1 MRNSIFYSA
10 LTDENGNILVDE
22 NGNKLLAEI
31 GITDTEVF
39 QNLTQA
45 YMPKNEKII
54 KDIIIQ
60 IDDDITVEQLSEG
73 EKKLILVKTVLEILS
88 DEKTLVLM
96 DEPDAHLHEG
106 RKPALCNMMRE
117 YPNRQIV
124 IATHSPIM
132 AQIAN
137 EKELLMLELEN
148 GKSTIL
154 TDEKIEKIK
163 KLSGTSWDV
172 IGQGMM
178 LRSSRPLVV
187 FEGKTDVMYVKRA
200 LEMLKSRVT
209 DYASLNV
216 DFLNANGAGNVKSFI
231 DNLKAFVPDSK
242 KIVVFFDRDN
252 AGKDG
257 VQAITG
263 ISKNDGRV
271 AHYQDILA
279 MTEEEFLEYISKL
292 WSMLIWGNKK
302 YVVDKMIADN
312 GFAMLKKQLAEL
324 LYSTNPIEKRWDV
337 FLKSIKGMGPATIS
351 ELLTY
356 ANPQEYVIFNK
367 TTILCYGYLDIPD
380 MPKYN
385 YQYTGKK
392 YAEVCAI
399 AKKIAAE
406 LKKAGADDYD
416 LLAVDYF
423 MWDEILPLAE
433 KKSPVSPATPEVK
446 KPVTVKDSKSLHDEI
461 KEKLVAIG
469 ELLGFDS
476 RSEVKITTGAVVDA
490 VWEAK
495 IGNMGK
501 AIYVFEVQS
510 KGSIDSLILN
520 LKKAQSNAAV
530 QAVVAVADEE
540 QLAKIIRESAGVIDE
555 KSLRTW
561 DSEDVLAVYDSLV
574 RAHESINKLALVP
587 ESF

>member
-1 MRNSIFYSA
+1 MLSSILFSQTIDWNIKQFFSSTSINSSFELKRIGKAITRRKDQMVVEDDKRYKRITIKTNCGGVFVRDEVLGKDIKTKKQYYVKAGQLAVSKIDARNGAFGIVPPEADGAIITGNFWVYDVNPEIANIDYLILLLSSNVFVQAWQDCS
-10 LTDENGNILVDE
+10 NGS
-22 NGNKLLAEI
+22 GNRLYLQEEKFLNYKIPMPEADVQKDLIRKYNTQLAEAKKDQDSIDNLQYQIEQYILKKLGISFKRSSFNGLI
-31 GITDTEVF
+31 GTT
-39 QNLTQA
+39 
-45 YMPKNEKII
+45 YY
-54 KDIIIQ
+54 
-60 IDDDITVEQLSEG
+60 DDITVEQLSEG

-271 AHYQDILA
+271 AHYQDIVQD
-279 MTEEEFLEYISKL
+279 TYIRK
-292 WSMLIWGNKK
+292 
-302 YVVDKMIADN
+302 
-312 GFAMLKKQLAEL
+312 
-324 LYSTNPIEKRWDV
+324 
-337 FLKSIKGMGPATIS
+337 PAGI
-351 ELLTY
+351 
-356 ANPQEYVIFNK
+356 
-367 TTILCYGYLDIPD
+367 C
-380 MPKYN
+380 
-385 YQYTGKK
+385 
-392 YAEVCAI
+392 
-399 AKKIAAE
+399 
-406 LKKAGADDYD
+406 
-416 LLAVDYF
+416 
-423 MWDEILPLAE
+423 
-433 KKSPVSPATPEVK
+433 
-446 KPVTVKDSKSLHDEI
+446 
-461 KEKLVAIG
+461 
-469 ELLGFDS
+469 
-476 RSEVKITTGAVVDA
+476 
-490 VWEAK
+490 
-495 IGNMGK
+495 
-501 AIYVFEVQS
+501 
-510 KGSIDSLILN
+510 N
-520 LKKAQSNAAV
+520 L
-530 QAVVAVADEE
+530 
-540 QLAKIIRESAGVIDE
+540 
-555 KSLRTW
+555 
-561 DSEDVLAVYDSLV
+561 
-574 RAHESINKLALVP
+574 
-587 ESF
+587 